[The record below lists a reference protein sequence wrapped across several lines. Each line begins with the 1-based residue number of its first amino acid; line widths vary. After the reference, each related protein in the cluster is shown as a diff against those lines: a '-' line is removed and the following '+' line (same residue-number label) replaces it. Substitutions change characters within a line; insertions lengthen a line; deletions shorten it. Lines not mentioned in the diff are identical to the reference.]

1 MRPLPRPEDFAI
13 RPGIRLAGVL
23 LLLGLAYIFVEHAI
37 SWLETDEKVYGP
49 KSCSGKGAWVCELG
63 NLLSSLVPSSMRE
76 VVEGTSG
83 LVVAGLLMYVAWL
96 LLKPVFRRR
105 TSVQ

>member
-1 MRPLPRPEDFAI
+1 VRLLPRPEDFTI
-13 RPGIRLAGVL
+13 RPVIRLCGVL
-23 LLLGLAYIFVEHAI
+23 LLLGLAYVVVEQAI
-37 SWLETDEKVYGP
+37 SWLETDEKIYGP
-49 KSCSGKGAWVCELG
+49 KSCRGKGAWVCELG
-63 NLLSSLVPSSMRE
+63 NLLASFVPPSMRE

-105 TSVQ
+105 PSVR